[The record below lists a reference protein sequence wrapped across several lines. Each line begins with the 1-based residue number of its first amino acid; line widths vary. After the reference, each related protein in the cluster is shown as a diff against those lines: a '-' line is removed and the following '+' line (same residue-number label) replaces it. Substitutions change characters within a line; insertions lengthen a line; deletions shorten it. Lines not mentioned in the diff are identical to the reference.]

1 MKEINKLNN
10 PSEMF
15 YYKDDGKYKFN
26 EIIGFQFR
34 NALKFIRNNNLF
46 CIIDVNKF
54 NVLINMIESKNI

>member
-1 MKEINKLNN
+1 
-10 PSEMF
+10 MF
-15 YYKDDGKYKFN
+15 YYKVDGKYKFN

-34 NALKFIRNNNLF
+34 NALKFIRDNNLF